1 MSLWQRMKA
10 KLVGAAPPSPP
21 PAPPAP
27 STETSVRKNKPTE
40 TGRRATKVRL
50 KDPTDAP
57 GWVERATELLR
68 GGEHEQAVAGFT
80 KAIELDA
87 DCAKAYA
94 GRGVAFEALGRA
106 EEAKADYKTSIG
118 IELRGVLKSEY
129 GYEKKD

>member
-1 MSLWQRMKA
+1 MA
-10 KLVGAAPPSPP
+10 
-21 PAPPAP
+21 
-27 STETSVRKNKPTE
+27 KNKPTDP
-40 TGRRATKVRL
+40 GRRPTRVRL

-68 GGEHEQAVAGFT
+68 GGEHQKAVEGFT

-87 DCAKAYA
+87 NLAKAYA
-94 GRGVAFEALGRA
+94 GRGVAYEALGRA